1 MKKIVQT
8 EKAPAAIGPYSQ
20 CVVCRNYAFTAGQ
33 IGLDPATGQM
43 TGKNAAE
50 QTAQV
55 LENLKAVLAAAGASL
70 ENVVKTTVYLTENED
85 FPAMN
90 EVYNRYFTANYPAR
104 TTVFVKAL
112 PKQALV
118 EIEAIAE
125 L

>member
-1 MKKIVQT
+1 MKRIIHT
-8 EKAPAAIGPYSQ
+8 DKAPAAIGPYSQ
-20 CVVCRNYAFTAGQ
+20 CVVCHSYVFTAGQ
-33 IGLDPATGQM
+33 IAIDPETGQM

-55 LENLKAVLAAAGASL
+55 LENLKAVLTAAGTSM
-70 ENVVKTTVYLTENED
+70 ENIVKTSVFLTKDED

-90 EVYNRYFTANYPAR
+90 EVYNLYFTANFPAR
-104 TTVFVKAL
+104 TTIFVNAL
-112 PKQALV
+112 PKNALV